1 MLAQF
6 GTLNY
11 TILGVYLVLM
21 FAVGVVVAGR
31 QRTTED
37 YFLAGRR
44 MPWLVVAMSMFA
56 SVTSATSYMG
66 LPGDAYSENCSLILL
81 GVSGLFVAP
90 ILIFVFFPFYRRLG
104 VTTSFEYIG
113 HRFGQPARLTVS
125 ALFLLARLGWLGVV
139 IYSPALAISVA
150 TGVNLYS
157 AIVLMGVLAVSYT
170 VIGGLAAVLWTDVLQ
185 FIILTGGALWVAAT
199 LIASV
204 PEGLTG
210 IITTARETDHLL
222 RWDVNLVS
230 LSATVVLFS
239 SFFTLMQ
246 DYGADQV
253 TVQRLMSTRTFGGM
267 AKATLLNALFDL
279 LIVGLLLF
287 LGIGMFAY
295 YQYHPDL
302 LPEGVTGAKVLPHY
316 IVHALPNGV
325 SGLLITAL
333 FAAAMSSMDSG
344 INTLATVIVNDFVKP
359 LRRHDSGEEHDVFL
373 ARGISLLIGALAISA
388 AFYASKYDDRVLK
401 AAAALLS
408 LFSGPILA
416 LFLLGMLTR
425 WGNFYGW
432 VFASVTSI
440 GSTIWLQNYE
450 LPESGLGIHWTFYF
464 PFSFGISF
472 LISLTISC
480 VWPGERPAPELT
492 VWGTTE

>member
-1 MLAQF
+1 MFAQF
-6 GTLNY
+6 GALNY

-21 FAVGVVVAGR
+21 FAVGVYVAGR

-185 FIILTGGALWVAAT
+185 FVILTGGALWVAAT

-210 IITTARETDHLL
+210 IITTAHETDHLL
-222 RWDVNLVS
+222 RWD
-230 LSATVVLFS
+230 
-239 SFFTLMQ
+239 
-246 DYGADQV
+246 
-253 TVQRLMSTRTFGGM
+253 
-267 AKATLLNALFDL
+267 
-279 LIVGLLLF
+279 
-287 LGIGMFAY
+287 
-295 YQYHPDL
+295 
-302 LPEGVTGAKVLPHY
+302 
-316 IVHALPNGV
+316 
-325 SGLLITAL
+325 
-333 FAAAMSSMDSG
+333 
-344 INTLATVIVNDFVKP
+344 
-359 LRRHDSGEEHDVFL
+359 
-373 ARGISLLIGALAISA
+373 
-388 AFYASKYDDRVLK
+388 
-401 AAAALLS
+401 
-408 LFSGPILA
+408 
-416 LFLLGMLTR
+416 
-425 WGNFYGW
+425 
-432 VFASVTSI
+432 
-440 GSTIWLQNYE
+440 
-450 LPESGLGIHWTFYF
+450 
-464 PFSFGISF
+464 
-472 LISLTISC
+472 
-480 VWPGERPAPELT
+480 
-492 VWGTTE
+492 